1 MLVGMQEV
9 VVNCPRSE
17 EQAYRQLEREEEAE
31 GRKEAEAAPSKQ

>member
-17 EQAYRQLEREEEAE
+17 EQAYRQLEREEEEE
-31 GRKEAEAAPSKQ
+31 GRKEAEATV

>member
-17 EQAYRQLEREEEAE
+17 EQAYRQLEREEEE